1 MFGKRALF
9 WSGVKTGWRDARG
22 GPAALKIG
30 AALGIVV
37 GLGLCVGMMVS

>member
-9 WSGVKTGWRDARG
+9 WSGIKAGWRDVRAG
-22 GPAALKIG
+22 AAALKIG